1 MALFDWDEQKN
12 LLNQMKHAVSFEEA
26 TTVFLDENALY
37 KADIDHSD
45 EEERFILLG
54 ISMFANLL
62 VVIHCYRDE
71 VGTIRIISA
80 RKATKNEERQYTEQ
94 LGR

>member
-12 LLNQMKHAVSFEEA
+12 LLKQMKHAVSFEEA

-71 VGTIRIISA
+71 VGRIRIISA

>member
-62 VVIHCYRDE
+62 VVIHCYRDD